1 MNINLYNL
9 QPKQQEFA
17 NMFCKFRL
25 FGGAKGWWKSY
36 TMRAEAVRQCLSAP
50 MVRWLVL
57 RRTSPE
63 IRENMV
69 VPMMRELPNENTGFY
84 KMNWSDWIMTFFNW
98 STIRFSYC
106 RNMKDVLNYQGLEY
120 DFICIEELTHWNED
134 EWKILMW
141 CLRTSRKGIIPNF
154 FGSTN
159 PWWIGHHW
167 VKRVFVDRNFTD
179 DEDPSQFW
187 FVPAFVW
194 DNKILLETQP
204 DYVKG
209 LQSLPEKIKKAYLE
223 GDWNVFDGQ
232 YFPEFRTA
240 LHVISPILPEG
251 NVRKRIICLDYWYS
265 APSAVYWLALMT
277 DWRIFC
283 YRELYITQKTY
294 FQLAL
299 QIKAMTKASEK
310 IDAMVVDPA
319 IVNKPSETTWT
330 SGADEFKR
338 AWFKIIPADN
348 ARISGWQV
356 MRSCL
361 QPFEDANT
369 GEVDCRL
376 KITSNCSNLIRTL
389 PMLIHD
395 KTDVEDIDT
404 TQEDHAADGLR
415 YWLKF
420 LLWNP
425 WSLADLQQI
434 NTLMNKRVENQVQ
447 KSKTMVLKKTS
458 TSLQKKRWLLWMQF

>member
-1 MNINLYNL
+1 MQVNLYSL

-17 NMFCKFRL
+17 NLFCKFRL
-25 FGGAKGWWKSY
+25 FGGAKGGGKSY

-120 DFICIEELTHWNED
+120 DFICIEELTHWKED

-141 CLRTSRKGIIPNF
+141 CLRTSRMWIIPNF

-159 PWWIGHHW
+159 PWWIWHHW
-167 VKRVFVDRNFTD
+167 VKRVFVDRNFTE
-179 DEDPSQFW
+179 DEDPEQFW

-194 DNKILLETQP
+194 DNKVLLETQP

-209 LQSLPEKIKKAYLE
+209 LQSLPEKLKQAYLE

-232 YFPEFRTA
+232 YFPEFRTS
-240 LHVISPILPEG
+240 LHVIDPVIPMVW
-251 NVRKRIICLDYWYS
+251 VRKRIVCLDYWFTN
-265 APSAVYWLALMT
+265 PSAVYWLALMES
-277 DWRIFC
+277 WHIIC
-283 YRELYITQKTY
+283 YRELYVTNLTY

-299 QIKAMTKASEK
+299 RMKAMTKADEK
-310 IDAMVVDPA
+310 IDAVIVDPA

-330 SGADEFKR
+330 SGSDEFKR

-348 ARISGWQV
+348 ARVSGRQV
-356 MRSCL
+356 MRWMF

-369 GEVDCRL
+369 GQIDCRF
-376 KITSNCSNLIRTL
+376 KVTSSCSNFIRTV

-395 KTDVEDIDT
+395 ETDVEDINTD
-404 TQEDHAADGLR
+404 QEDHAADAVR

-420 LLWNP
+420 FAWKV
-425 WSLADLQQI
+425 WSLSDIQQI
-434 NTLMNKRVENQVQ
+434 NKMMNKRVENEMQ
-447 KSKTMVLKKTS
+447 KHKTGMNLKKS
-458 TSLQKKRWLLWMQF
+458 EVRKSRGVLGMQF